1 VALNVCEYACPT
13 VPFARLDVVIWSWAT
28 MTIESAFVAV
38 RAGFPESV
46 ALTVKL
52 EVPAAVGVPETAPV
66 DAFRVRPDGRVP
78 DETLHV

>member
-1 VALNVCEYACPT
+1 M
-13 VPFARLDVVIWSWAT
+13 IWSWAT
-28 MTIESAFVAV
+28 MTIESAWVAV

-66 DAFRVRPDGRVP
+66 DAFKERPDGRVP
-78 DETLHV
+78 DETLHAYGVLPPVAATLCEYA